1 MIFFG
6 GFRVDYFLSLAPLET
21 AGLTVKITYPV
32 VAITML
38 SSGSFPALEVYTNKK
53 NKKLR
58 HFA

>member
-1 MIFFG
+1 LG
-6 GFRVDYFLSLAPLET
+6 VLRVDYFLSLAPLET

-53 NKKLR
+53 N
-58 HFA
+58 